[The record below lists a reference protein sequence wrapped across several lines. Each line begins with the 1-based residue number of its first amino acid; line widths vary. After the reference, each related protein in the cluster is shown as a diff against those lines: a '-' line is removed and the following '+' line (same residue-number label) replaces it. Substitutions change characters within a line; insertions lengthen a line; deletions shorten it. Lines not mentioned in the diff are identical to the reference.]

1 MYLNIQ
7 ETAEYLELPVSEV
20 ERLIRERQVRTVVVE
35 GEVLLNQDQFTLFL
49 REMDRY
55 KQELQQYLDE
65 PIPEDVDIKDED

>member
-20 ERLIRERQVRTVVVE
+20 ERLIREGQVRTIVVDD
-35 GEVLLNQDQFTLFL
+35 EVLLNQEQFKLFL
-49 REMDRY
+49 KEMERY
-55 KQELQQYLDE
+55 KRELQAYLDE